1 MVLEYADD
9 GTLFEKIKT
18 TSLSKAQI
26 KRYFRDVC
34 EAVFYLHNKEIM
46 HRDIKVKFLLI
57 QALKYF
63 INKKRLG

>member
-18 TSLSKAQI
+18 TSLSKDQI
-26 KRYFRDVC
+26 KSYFRDVC

-46 HRDIKVKFLLI
+46 HRDIKV
-57 QALKYF
+57 
-63 INKKRLG
+63 